1 MRHSRSSA
9 CEIRVRRARA
19 AGFTLIEIMVVVVI
33 IGLLAAAI
41 VPEVVGHVEEA
52 RVARAKEDIR
62 SLGTALTMYRIDNFQ
77 YPTTDEGLRALVE
90 RPADPAVKHWR
101 EGGYI
106 AEGSLKDP
114 WGNDYQ
120 YVYPGTH
127 GRAYDVFT
135 YGPDGPS
142 GADSADGSSIIGN
155 WNLDASAS
163 ARTGESNVA
172 GR

>member
-1 MRHSRSSA
+1 MRHICSA
-9 CEIRVRRARA
+9 APTRGTRRTRA

-52 RVARAKEDIR
+52 RVAKAKEDIQ

-77 YPTTDEGLRALVE
+77 FPTTDEGLKALVE
-90 RPADPAVKHWR
+90 RPADSAVKHWR
-101 EGGYI
+101 DGGYI
-106 AEGSLKDP
+106 AQGSLKDP

-127 GRAYDVFT
+127 GHAYDLFS
-135 YGPDGPS
+135 YGPNGPND
-142 GADSADGSSIIGN
+142 ADAGDSSSMIGN
-155 WNLDASAS
+155 WNVDESATADA
-163 ARTGESNVA
+163 GNP
-172 GR
+172 GGGN